1 MISALI
7 KMNIQGV
14 ALSAMPFYF
23 TKKFLEER
31 DYYRK
36 CNSFIR

>member
-7 KMNIQGV
+7 EMNFQGV

-23 TKKFLEER
+23 TKKFLGA
-31 DYYRK
+31 
-36 CNSFIR
+36 

>member
-7 KMNIQGV
+7 KMNIQGI

-23 TKKFLEER
+23 TKKIQER

-36 CNSFIR
+36 

>member
-1 MISALI
+1 MISVLI

-23 TKKFLEER
+23 TKKFLGA
-31 DYYRK
+31 
-36 CNSFIR
+36 

>member
-1 MISALI
+1 MISVRI

-23 TKKFLEER
+23 TKKFLGA
-31 DYYRK
+31 
-36 CNSFIR
+36 